1 MRLTTRPHHLSH
13 PRRAVDTS
21 LRCTADR
28 VRQGVVEEVLTAGN
42 RIGQDIASVNWDD
55 TKKELSF
62 AQTVL

>member
-1 MRLTTRPHHLSH
+1 MRRTTRPHHLSH

-62 AQTVL
+62 AQAVL